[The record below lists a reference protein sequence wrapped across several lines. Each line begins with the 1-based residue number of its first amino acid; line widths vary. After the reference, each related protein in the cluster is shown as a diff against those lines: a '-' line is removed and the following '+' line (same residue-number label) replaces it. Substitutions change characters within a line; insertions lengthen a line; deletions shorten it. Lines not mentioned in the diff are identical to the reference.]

1 MENRQEKQERLQK
14 LKDEWYAAILQIQAI
29 YKEIM
34 NITDKIKEERGE
46 KGLQEKL
53 DKLDAEIKELD
64 NELYGNLY
72 D

>member
-46 KGLQEKL
+46 KGLQEK
-53 DKLDAEIKELD
+53 
-64 NELYGNLY
+64 
-72 D
+72 